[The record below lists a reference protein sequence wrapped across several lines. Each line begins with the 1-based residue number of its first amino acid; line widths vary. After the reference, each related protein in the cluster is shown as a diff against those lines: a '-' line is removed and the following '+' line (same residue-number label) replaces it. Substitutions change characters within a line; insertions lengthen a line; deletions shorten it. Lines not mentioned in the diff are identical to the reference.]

1 MFYLLFIPQIII
13 DISFTLIAFI
23 NINSIMY
30 IIAPINIVIIKA
42 IDNLVDNIKY
52 PKIILLIMVIIV
64 LANIGFIILL
74 FYIIIGVYF
83 FIAI

>member
-42 IDNLVDNIKY
+42 IGNLVDNIKY
-52 PKIILLIMVIIV
+52 SKIILLIMVIIV

-74 FYIIIGVYF
+74 FFIIIVQTPHIGK
-83 FIAI
+83 